1 MKKLRMI
8 LRMEKRTNQHT
19 QLGFKSNTFRKM
31 PGINWDT
38 NNNFLVHEFADI
50 IAVASKLEITK

>member
-1 MKKLRMI
+1 MI

-31 PGINWDT
+31 SGINWDT
-38 NNNFLVHEFADI
+38 NNDFLVHEFADI